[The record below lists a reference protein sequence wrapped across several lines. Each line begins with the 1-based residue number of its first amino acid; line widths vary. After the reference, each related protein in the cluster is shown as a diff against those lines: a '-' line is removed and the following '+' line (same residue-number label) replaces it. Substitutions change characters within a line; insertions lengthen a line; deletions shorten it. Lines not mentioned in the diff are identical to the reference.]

1 MADAP
6 AGAAAVLRTMFEDIG
21 SWFSTRFLA
30 TFVVLLVFIWCGK
43 LAGRITTLVLMKWKV
58 RTQSASGEHFT
69 TSNDPLPD
77 PAHTPISEVRV
88 PLSNMVAGILT
99 GTGAMRG
106 TLSKSGANMA
116 GHIVT
121 GLFYIIGVV
130 MALQQAGLALAPVL
144 AASAVVAFTVSIAL
158 KDVLSNTFSG
168 MVIMLYDTVRPG
180 DFLWLPGTP
189 PESTPLQVAQVGLTR
204 ILLWQTAG
212 SSKSEPCV
220 VVVPPSVFIQSI
232 VRVRYS
238 RALPEDDIQAVN
250 ARAPAG
256 PDSANQMRWRGASEL
271 VM

>member
-1 MADAP
+1 
-6 AGAAAVLRTMFEDIG
+6 
-21 SWFSTRFLA
+21 
-30 TFVVLLVFIWCGK
+30 VVLLVFVWCGK

-58 RTQSASGEHFT
+58 RKQSASGEHFT

-77 PAHTPISEVRV
+77 PAHVPISEVRA
-88 PLSNMVAGILT
+88 PLSDMVAGIVT
-99 GTGAMRG
+99 GTGAVRG
-106 TLSKSGANMA
+106 TLSASGANMA

-130 MALQQAGLALAPVL
+130 MSLQQAGLALAPML

-180 DFLWLPGTP
+180 DYLWLPGAP

-204 ILLWQTAG
+204 ILLWQTAN
-212 SSKSEPCV
+212 SSKTEPCV
-220 VVVPPSVFIQSI
+220 VVVPPVVFIQSI

-238 RALPEDDIQAVN
+238 RVLPEDDIHALAA
-250 ARAPAG
+250 ARAGGVTGAAG
-256 PDSANQMRWRGASEL
+256 HVRWRGASEL